1 MSDSS
6 DDSRT
11 EDDNDQGKRISLV
24 LGSGGARGL
33 AHIGVIRELE
43 KRGYKIE
50 AIAGCSMGALIGGL
64 YAKGK
69 MEEYADW
76 VTSLDRSDI
85 FGLLDITGSPG
96 GFIAGDKIME
106 KLESWIGDDD
116 IEDLPIKYTAVAVD
130 IERERELWMSDGS
143 LYDAIRASISIP
155 GVFTPY
161 KYRGRVLID
170 GGVLNPIPV
179 APTVDRLTD
188 RTFVVDANGPPTDLI
203 SWRKAREASG
213 NGDEKSWFAKALEKI
228 GMGSSGGSAEERKRD
243 VMSIL
248 MQSLDTMQAALT
260 RQHLA
265 VFQPDYVF
273 RIPRNLCMIHEFH
286 RAEEI
291 IEMGK
296 KIAQDLLDNPELER
310 RQLP

>member
-6 DDSRT
+6 DAAHT
-11 EDDNDQGKRISLV
+11 DDEEGKRISLV

-64 YAKGK
+64 YARGK

-76 VTSLDRSDI
+76 ATDLDRSDI
-85 FGLLDITGSPG
+85 FGLLDITGNPG
-96 GFIAGDKIME
+96 GFITGDKIMK
-106 KLESWIGDDD
+106 KLEGWLGDAN

-130 IERERELWMSDGS
+130 IERERELWMSNGS

-161 KYRGRVLID
+161 KYRDRILVD

-179 APTVDRLTD
+179 APTVDQLTD

-203 SWRKAREASG
+203 PWRKAREASG
-213 NGDEKSWFAKALEKI
+213 NGHEKSWFAKALEKI
-228 GMGSSGGSAEERKRD
+228 GLGSAAESAEEQKRD
-243 VMSIL
+243 VLSIL
-248 MQSLDTMQAALT
+248 MQSLDVMQAALT
-260 RQHLA
+260 RQRLA
-265 VFQPDYVF
+265 VFQPDCVF
-273 RIPRNLCMIHEFH
+273 QVPRNLCMIHEFH

-291 IEMGK
+291 IEMGQ
-296 KIAQDLLDNPELER
+296 KIARELLDDPELER

>member
-1 MSDSS
+1 MPQSTASQK
-6 DDSRT
+6 T
-11 EDDNDQGKRISLV
+11 ESEQGKRISLV

-43 KRGYKIE
+43 ERGYKIE

-64 YAKGK
+64 YAVGK
-69 MEEYADW
+69 MEQYADW

-85 FGLLDITGSPG
+85 FGLLDVTGNPG
-96 GFIAGDKIME
+96 GFIAGDKIMK
-106 KLESWIGDDD
+106 KLAQWIGNDN

-161 KYRGRVLID
+161 KYRGRILVD
-170 GGVLNPIPV
+170 GGVLNPLPV
-179 APTVDRLTD
+179 APTVDSLTD
-188 RTFVVDANGPPTDLI
+188 GTFVVDANGPPTDLI
-203 SWRKAREASG
+203 SWREARAASG
-213 NGDEKSWFAKALEKI
+213 NGNEKNWFAKALEKI
-228 GMGSSGGSAEERKRD
+228 GMGSTSSSAQESKRD
-243 VMSIL
+243 VMSVL

-265 VFQPDYVF
+265 VFQADYVF

-291 IEMGK
+291 IEMGQ
-296 KIAQDLLDNPELER
+296 KIARELLDDSELER